1 MTQSMTD
8 ARLIELIETWGAE
21 PASWPEADKAA
32 GKALLV
38 AHPERFA
45 ETIAQARQLDQM
57 LGALPEPEMP
67 AALAQAIMDAAPR
80 PRRAGGSLSRWFGLK
95 TPWAPASGLAA
106 AAVGLLMGLTVAP
119 AASADDEVT
128 AEVQELVVS
137 ALGFDPATYAVEDVE

>member
-8 ARLIELIETWGAE
+8 ARLIELIETWGAD
-21 PASWPEADKAA
+21 PASWPEADRAA

-45 ETIAQARQLDQM
+45 ETIAQARQLDLM

-80 PRRAGGSLSRWFGLK
+80 PKRAGGSLSRWIGLK

-106 AAVGLLMGLTVAP
+106 AAVGLVMGLTVAP

>member
-1 MTQSMTD
+1 MTHSMTD
-8 ARLIELIETWGAE
+8 ARLIELIETWGAD

-32 GKALLV
+32 GKMLLA
-38 AHPERFA
+38 AHPERFS
-45 ETIAQARQLDQM
+45 ETIAQARQLDLM

-67 AALAQAIMDAAPR
+67 AALAQAIMNAAPR
-80 PRRAGGSLSRWFGLK
+80 PKRAGGGLYRWFDLK

-106 AAVGLLMGLTVAP
+106 AAVGLLMGLTIAP